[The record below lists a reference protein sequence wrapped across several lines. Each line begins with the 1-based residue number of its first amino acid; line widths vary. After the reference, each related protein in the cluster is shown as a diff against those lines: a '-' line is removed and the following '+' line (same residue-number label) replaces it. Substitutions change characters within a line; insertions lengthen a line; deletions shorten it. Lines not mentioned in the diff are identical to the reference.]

1 MIAPRWDGPPY
12 RSDRLE
18 EAVENAQ
25 IARILSEIADLI
37 ELEGG
42 NEFRIRSY
50 RAAARTVKDYSH
62 RLEDLAAAD
71 TDLSKIPNIGE
82 STAEKIREIV
92 ETGTCERLEQLRE
105 RVPEGLTQVM
115 RVPQVGPRTAM
126 RLYQKLGVSSLH
138 ELREAAED
146 GTIRELDGMGEKS
159 EQTILK
165 GIETL
170 EASAGR
176 VLLADAADHVES
188 IGRHLDRIDA
198 IATWEVAGSFRRR
211 KETVGDLDI
220 LIRADDRDAAG
231 ERILELDGMEEVIGH
246 GAEKISVRMSDGLQ
260 IDFRFFEEAS
270 FGAAVLY
277 FTGSKAHNIAV
288 RRLAVE
294 RDWKLNEYGLFK
306 DDNRLAGHDE
316 ASVYHRLNLDWVP
329 PELREDR
336 GEVAAAQDG
345 DLPDLLELDQIRGD
359 LQSHSTASDGT
370 ASVREMAEAAAERGY
385 RFFAIT
391 DHSKR
396 VTMANGLDDDAAL
409 SHAETIREVDASFD
423 DLWLMAGIE
432 VDVLKDGS
440 LDLKESTLEQLD
452 WVVASIH
459 YDLGLGE
466 KEMTERWLAAI
477 RSGVVHCLGHPTGRI
492 IGKREPIAFDLD
504 AVLEACVENG
514 VCVEINAQPDRLDLA
529 DLHCQRALEA
539 GVTFTIGT
547 DAHKP
552 ADLDFMRYGVNVA
565 RRGWLGRENVLNT
578 RTARQLRRH
587 LERG

>member
-1 MIAPRWDGPPY
+1 
-12 RSDRLE
+12 
-18 EAVENAQ
+18 VENAQ
-25 IARILSEIADLI
+25 IASLLSEIADLI

-42 NEFRIRSY
+42 NEFRVRSY
-50 RAAARTVKDYSH
+50 RSAARTVKGYSH
-62 RLEDLAAAD
+62 RLEDLAEENE
-71 TDLSKIPNIGE
+71 DLAEIPSIGE
-82 STAEKIREIV
+82 STAAKLHEIL
-92 ETGTCERLEQLRE
+92 ETGTCKRLEQLRE

-126 RLYQKLGVSSLH
+126 QLYRELGVSNLE
-138 ELREAAED
+138 ELRAAAENRR
-146 GTIRELDGMGEKS
+146 IRELDGMGERS
-159 EQTILK
+159 EQTILR

-176 VLLADAADHVES
+176 VLYADAADHVTT
-188 IGRHLDRIDA
+188 IGRHLEAIDA
-198 IATWEVAGSFRRR
+198 IATWEVAGSFRRC

-220 LIRADDRDAAG
+220 LVRADDREAAADG
-231 ERILELDGMEEVIGH
+231 ILELGGVDEVIGR
-246 GAEKISVRMSDGLQ
+246 GEERISVRMSDGLQ
-260 IDFRFFEEAS
+260 IDFRFFEEAAL
-270 FGAAVLY
+270 GAALMY
-277 FTGSKAHNIAV
+277 FTGSKAHNIAL
-288 RRLAVE
+288 RQLAVE
-294 RDWKLNEYGLFK
+294 RQWKLNEYGLFK
-306 DDNRLAGHDE
+306 GDNRLGGRDE
-316 ASVYHRLNLDWVP
+316 ASVYHRLDLDWVP

-336 GEVAAAQDG
+336 GEVAAAQSG
-345 DLPDLLELDQIRGD
+345 ELPDLITLDQIRGD

-385 RFFAIT
+385 QFFAIT

-396 VTMANGLDDDAAL
+396 VTMANGLDDEAAL
-409 SHAETIREVDASFD
+409 EHADRVREVNADLD

-440 LDLKESTLEQLD
+440 LDLKEATLRQLD

-459 YDLGLGE
+459 YDLGLEE
-466 KEMTERWLAAI
+466 KAMTERLLAAI

-492 IGKREPIAFDLD
+492 IGHREPIAFDLD
-504 AVLEACVENG
+504 AVLEACVEHD

-552 ADLDFMRYGVNVA
+552 ADLDLMRYGVNVA
-565 RRGWLGRENVLNT
+565 RRGWLGRESVLNT
-578 RTARQLRRH
+578 RTASQLRRR
-587 LERG
+587 LGKE